1 MACFAWRS
9 LPLLLAAAVSA
20 QAQAS
25 EHAPESAGGVT
36 PSPDAEA
43 VIQKI
48 GPSRCHAQTS
58 GYLCMIKVDG
68 KDVGIVVPK
77 NYRGVG
83 KCLAHFH
90 GLRFA
95 SFDNTPE
102 STLSYFRFD
111 QALATEAP
119 DTLMIAPVGEHGRAN
134 YSLARDYGSLPKL
147 DALWSAVEQLTGQKC
162 QQLTLSGHSAAYK
175 VLSPLLA
182 EAKAKP
188 ESPRAA
194 SIGPVF
200 LMDALYGSDVSA
212 FSAWVRASPA
222 HQLYN
227 VSRPGSTR
235 EHSLEIADVP
245 NYHNQKSEIADHWEL
260 VRDRYFAQFLRQSR

>member
-1 MACFAWRS
+1 M
-9 LPLLLAAAVSA
+9 V
-20 QAQAS
+20 
-25 EHAPESAGGVT
+25 
-36 PSPDAEA
+36 
-43 VIQKI
+43 
-48 GPSRCHAQTS
+48 
-58 GYLCMIKVDG
+58 KVGG

-77 NYRGVG
+77 NYRGSG

-95 SFDNTPE
+95 SFDGTPE

-119 DTLMIAPVGEHGRAN
+119 DTLMIAPVGEHGRSN

-147 DALWSAVEQLTGQKC
+147 DALLSAVEQLTGQKC
-162 QQLTLSGHSAAYK
+162 QRLTLSGHSAGYR

-182 EAKAKP
+182 EAKSKP
-188 ESPRAA
+188 QNPRATT
-194 SIGPVF
+194 IGHVF
-200 LMDALYGSDVSA
+200 LLDALYGSDVSS

-227 VSRPGSTR
+227 VSRSGPTR
-235 EHSLEIADVP
+235 EHSLEIASVP
-245 NYHNQKSEIADHWEL
+245 NYHNQKSEIADHWGL
-260 VRDRYFAQFLRQSR
+260 VRDRYFAKFLRESR